1 MVVPVAP
8 VKLEIDSYYVTP
20 AELHSLFLQDP
31 FQARCYD
38 VCSPIELVV
47 VVVIPLRSSL
57 NFLYYPTGSLQVY
70 YS

>member
-20 AELHSLFLQDP
+20 VELHSLFLHDLR
-31 FQARCYD
+31 QARCYD
-38 VCSPIELVV
+38 VSSPIELVV

-57 NFLYYPTGSLQVY
+57 SLPYYPTGSLQVY